1 MKTEIMTKAT
11 RAFHKVGFKI
21 QKHSPEILLVT
32 GIVGVVGS
40 AVMAC
45 RATTKVNDILEDTK
59 HQVDT
64 INEVAENPEMSEKYS
79 SEDRDKDLTIV
90 YTQTAV
96 KFAKLYGPSILLGAT
111 SIACILAGHNIIK
124 KRYVG
129 LSAAYATLDKG
140 FKEYRRRVV
149 DRFGEEVDYELRHNV
164 KAQEIEEKVVDE
176 EGNETTVTK
185 TVNTADPNGISDYA
199 RFFDDGCLGWEKDA
213 EHNLYV
219 VKAQQARAN
228 DILKSRGHLFLNEV
242 YEMFGIPHTKAG
254 QVVGWIYD
262 ENNPNVDNFVDFGIF
277 DANNE
282 AKRDFVNGYE
292 RSILL
297 DFNVDGNIWD
307 LLN

>member
-64 INEVAENPEMSEKYS
+64 INEVAENPEMAEKYS

-96 KFAKLYGPSILLGAT
+96 KFAKLYGPSIILGAT

-140 FKEYRRRVV
+140 FKEYRSRVV

-185 TVNTADPNGISDYA
+185 TVNAADPNGISDYA

>member
-11 RAFHKVGFKI
+11 RAFYKVGFKI

-64 INEVAENPEMSEKYS
+64 INEVAENPEMAEKYS

-96 KFAKLYGPSILLGAT
+96 KFAKLYGPSIILGAT

-140 FKEYRRRVV
+140 FKEYRSRVV

-185 TVNTADPNGISDYA
+185 TVNAADPNGISDYA

>member
-11 RAFHKVGFKI
+11 RAFHKVGFKV

-96 KFAKLYGPSILLGAT
+96 KFAKLYGPSIILGAT

-140 FKEYRRRVV
+140 FKEYRSRVV

-185 TVNTADPNGISDYA
+185 TVNAADPNGISDYA

>member
-1 MKTEIMTKAT
+1 M
-11 RAFHKVGFKI
+11 
-21 QKHSPEILLVT
+21 
-32 GIVGVVGS
+32 
-40 AVMAC
+40 
-45 RATTKVNDILEDTK
+45 
-59 HQVDT
+59 
-64 INEVAENPEMSEKYS
+64 
-79 SEDRDKDLTIV
+79 
-90 YTQTAV
+90 
-96 KFAKLYGPSILLGAT
+96 KFAKLFGPSIILGAT

-140 FKEYRRRVV
+140 FKEYRSRVV

-185 TVNTADPNGISDYA
+185 TVNAADPNGISDYA

-213 EHNLYV
+213 EHTLNV

>member
-45 RATTKVNDILEDTK
+45 RATTKVSDILEDTK

-64 INEVAENPEMSEKYS
+64 INEVAENPEMAEKYS

-96 KFAKLYGPSILLGAT
+96 KFAKLYGPSIILGAT

-140 FKEYRRRVV
+140 FKEYRSRVV

-185 TVNTADPNGISDYA
+185 TVNAADPNGISDYA

>member
-64 INEVAENPEMSEKYS
+64 INEVAENPEMAEKYS

-96 KFAKLYGPSILLGAT
+96 KFAKLYGPSIILGAT

-140 FKEYRRRVV
+140 FKEYRSRVV

-185 TVNTADPNGISDYA
+185 TVNAADPNGISDYA

-242 YEMFGIPHTKAG
+242 YEMFGIPRTKAG

>member
-11 RAFHKVGFKI
+11 RTFHKVGFKI

-96 KFAKLYGPSILLGAT
+96 KFAKLYGPSIILGAT

-140 FKEYRRRVV
+140 FKEYRSRVV

-164 KAQEIEEKVVDE
+164 KAQEIEEKVADE

-185 TVNTADPNGISDYA
+185 TVNAADPNGISDYA

>member
-1 MKTEIMTKAT
+1 MKTEIMSKAT

-96 KFAKLYGPSILLGAT
+96 KFAKLYGPSIILGAT

-140 FKEYRRRVV
+140 FKEYRSRVV

-185 TVNTADPNGISDYA
+185 TVNAADPNGISDYA

>member
-64 INEVAENPEMSEKYS
+64 INEVAENPEMAEKYS

-96 KFAKLYGPSILLGAT
+96 KFVKLYGPSIILGAT

-140 FKEYRRRVV
+140 FKEYRSRVV

-185 TVNTADPNGISDYA
+185 TVNAADPNGISDYA

>member
-96 KFAKLYGPSILLGAT
+96 KFAKLYGPSIILGAT

-185 TVNTADPNGISDYA
+185 TVNAADPNGISDYA

>member
-64 INEVAENPEMSEKYS
+64 INEVAENPEMAEKYS

-96 KFAKLYGPSILLGAT
+96 KFAKLYGPSIILGAT

-140 FKEYRRRVV
+140 FKEYRSRVV

-185 TVNTADPNGISDYA
+185 TVNAADPNGISDYA

-262 ENNPNVDNFVDFGIF
+262 ENNPNIDNFVDFGIF

>member
-64 INEVAENPEMSEKYS
+64 INEAAENPEMAEKYS

-96 KFAKLYGPSILLGAT
+96 KFAKLYGPSIILGAT

-140 FKEYRRRVV
+140 FKEYRSRVV

-185 TVNTADPNGISDYA
+185 TVNAADPNGISDYA

>member
-64 INEVAENPEMSEKYS
+64 INEVAENPEMAEKYS

-96 KFAKLYGPSILLGAT
+96 KFAKLYGPSIILGAT

-140 FKEYRRRVV
+140 FKEYRSRVV

-185 TVNTADPNGISDYA
+185 TVNAADPNGISDYA

-254 QVVGWIYD
+254 QIVGWIYD

>member
-96 KFAKLYGPSILLGAT
+96 KFAKLYGPSIILGAT

-140 FKEYRRRVV
+140 FKEYRSRVV

-185 TVNTADPNGISDYA
+185 TVNAADPNGISDYA